1 MADIESIIG
10 SIDIKVRELVA
21 DRISLQKKVEESKKE
36 IESLQSQ
43 IMELVEENR
52 NLKKE
57 KQLNNLTNIITNN
70 SDVSESKILINDL
83 LKKINRS
90 ISIISKDND

>member
-1 MADIESIIG
+1 MADIENIIG

-21 DRISLQKKVEESKKE
+21 DRISLQKKLEESKKE